1 MTKQTYC
8 PLLPEEIR
16 VAVSAR
22 PDRRERDLARELDIS
37 EAQLVAAFCGHG
49 VRRIEASMAGICEGM
64 RAVGE
69 VMVQTRNENAVHEKI
84 GPFERFVNGTRTG
97 LMLGSQIGTRMF
109 PSHWVHAFAV
119 EKLSGQGLRRSLQ
132 VFDAH
137 GEAVFKVHLRTAS
150 NVEAFEALVE
160 RLRSP
165 DQTAGLGPVPLRPQ
179 PDLRSS
185 SGAGQAADPCS
196 RWPGLNDLH
205 RDLNILR
212 ELDIERINAPDLA
225 VEEDKAWQ
233 VDGDSIR
240 VMLRLV
246 SGNSI
251 PVKCFVGNRGCV
263 QIHSGRVSH
272 IKEMGPWINVM
283 DPTFHLHLR
292 LDHINEIWAVRKGA
306 DVGHVTSL
314 EAYDA
319 DGSLIIQFFG
329 LRGEGNRERKDWR
342 ELVEHLPRLASHA
355 APLQFAA
362 E

>member
-1 MTKQTYC
+1 MTKQTYRC
-8 PLLPEEIR
+8 LPPEEIR
-16 VAVSAR
+16 AAVNAW

-37 EAQLVAAFCGHG
+37 EAQLAAAFCGH
-49 VRRIEASMAGICEGM
+49 RAQRIEASMAGICEGM

-69 VMVQTRNENAVHEKI
+69 VMVQTRNENAVIEKI

-109 PSHWVHAFAV
+109 PGHWVHAFAM
-119 EKLSGQGLRRSLQ
+119 ERPSGQGQRRSLQ

-137 GEAVFKVHLRTAS
+137 GGAVIKVQLRAAS
-150 NVEAFEALVE
+150 DAAAFEALVE
-160 RLRSP
+160 RLLSP
-165 DQTAGLGPVPLRPQ
+165 DQTPGLDPVPFRPQ
-179 PDLRSS
+179 QLPSFGVRKAKALGGSW
-185 SGAGQAADPCS
+185 AAAN
-196 RWPGLNDLH
+196 GLQQ
-205 RDLNILR
+205 DLNILR
-212 ELDIERINAPDLA
+212 ELDIERIQAEGAA

-246 SGNSI
+246 SGNAI
-251 PVKCFVGNRGCV
+251 PVKCFAGNRGCV
-263 QIHSGRVSH
+263 QIHSGPVSH
-272 IKEMGPWINVM
+272 IKEIGPWINVM

-292 LDHINEIWAVRKGA
+292 LDHIHEIWAVRQGA
-306 DVGHVTSL
+306 DAGQITSL
-314 EAYDA
+314 DAYGA